1 MRRAPHVLFVSAA
14 TAAFSFHATAGMAQQ
29 SLADVARQEKE
40 RRASITEAE
49 KAKVYTNDDLRAGG
63 RLTTGSSRPAATTQP
78 DGPDGVEA
86 PVPDQE
92 AVPASAVVAPSSEEG
107 GPRDQ
112 EEYWRTR
119 IASTREAKDRAELMA
134 AALQN
139 RVDGL
144 WAEFTAVDDPNQRTL
159 VEQQRQQALAELDN
173 VQAQVET
180 LDQEVG
186 NIREEAR
193 RAGVPAGWLR

>member
-40 RRASITEAE
+40 RRAGIAEAE

-78 DGPDGVEA
+78 DGPDGTEA
-86 PVPDQE
+86 PAADPDMVPG
-92 AVPASAVVAPSSEEG
+92 PTTAPSEEGVG
-107 GPRDQ
+107 GPRD

-173 VQAQVET
+173 VQTQVET